1 MGRYCESLGETIK
14 GQWLK
19 FGPEY
24 QLRFGQPVSA
34 TRDLNRQKVKEL
46 TEEDQQISQNEVVEN
61 LNTGL
66 ASVSKIIAGLG

>member
-1 MGRYCESLGETIK
+1 
-14 GQWLK
+14 
-19 FGPEY
+19 
-24 QLRFGQPVSA
+24 
-34 TRDLNRQKVKEL
+34 LNRQKVKEL